1 MKIRDLHQLFL
12 NSKGATTDTRSLTP
26 STLFFALKGENFN
39 ANNFAQQALDSG
51 ASYCIIDEV
60 QTPMNER
67 FILVDNVLQTLQELA
82 NFHRKYL
89 DIPVVAL
96 TGSNGKTTTKELINT
111 VLIQQYNTHATQ
123 GNYNNHIGVPLTL
136 LQMDKTTEIGIVE
149 MGANHAG
156 EIAQLC
162 EIAAPNYGYITNFGK
177 AHLEGFGSEEGVV
190 KAKSELY
197 DYLKR
202 NKGAIFVN
210 IDDKKQVKQIGDYQ
224 NIKTFSSGSTSDF
237 TIKLENDSPFVNV
250 KVDDVYIQTQ
260 LLGRYNF
267 TNIAAAISVGLY
279 FKLELDVIK
288 KGIES
293 YVPKNNRSQVIKQNS
308 NTIIMDA
315 YNANPTSVEAALQ
328 NFKAMKGEE
337 KVVILGDMF
346 ELGSQSFHEHQAVI
360 SMVEDF
366 DFTKAYFV
374 GLHFFNHQKEFPFA
388 NFFKNVADVKKHI
401 IATPIKNTLILVKG
415 SRGMALE
422 SILNVLEF

>member
-67 FILVDNVLQTLQELA
+67 FVLVDNVLQTLQKLA
-82 NFHRKYL
+82 SFHRKYL

-96 TGSNGKTTTKELINT
+96 TGSNGKTTTKELINS
-111 VLIQQYNTHATQ
+111 VLNQQYNTHATQ

-136 LQMDKTTEIGIVE
+136 LQMDKTTKIGIVE

-162 EIAAPNYGYITNFGK
+162 EIASPNYGYITNFGK

-260 LLGRYNF
+260 LLGQYNF
-267 TNIAAAISVGLY
+267 TNIAAAISIGLY

-293 YVPKNNRSQVIKQNS
+293 YVPKNNRSQIN
-308 NTIIMDA
+308 
-315 YNANPTSVEAALQ
+315 L
-328 NFKAMKGEE
+328 
-337 KVVILGDMF
+337 
-346 ELGSQSFHEHQAVI
+346 
-360 SMVEDF
+360 
-366 DFTKAYFV
+366 
-374 GLHFFNHQKEFPFA
+374 
-388 NFFKNVADVKKHI
+388 
-401 IATPIKNTLILVKG
+401 
-415 SRGMALE
+415 R
-422 SILNVLEF
+422 